1 MDRPNALRGP
11 EVPDP
16 LQRPAG
22 LTGRSLPVTFSFLGA
37 ACSERRLPGET
48 PVLKK
53 DDTVRR

>member
-1 MDRPNALRGP
+1 MRSEV

-22 LTGRSLPVTFSFLGA
+22 LTGRGLPVTFSFRGA
-37 ACSERRLPGET
+37 ACSEGRLSGET
-48 PVLKK
+48 PVLK